1 MRNLLSILF
10 FCLLSPTL
18 SGQKQPNVLLILTDD
33 QGSVDLQAYG
43 AQDLFTP
50 NMDRIAQ
57 QGVRFTQFYAG
68 APVCSPSRAALLT
81 GRNHHECGNG
91 FLMGAPFV
99 RLWMPVLLRSSTTVA
114 TSWAPRSRS

>member
-1 MRNLLSILF
+1 MRNLLSILL

-18 SGQKQPNVLLILTDD
+18 SGQKPPNVLLILTDD

-43 AQDLFTP
+43 AQDLYTP

-81 GRNHHECGNG
+81 GKTNLRAGLEGN
-91 FLMGAPFV
+91 V
-99 RLWMPVLLRSSTTVA
+99 PVPEYADRWQQYGLPTSEVTLAELL
-114 TSWAPRSRS
+114 